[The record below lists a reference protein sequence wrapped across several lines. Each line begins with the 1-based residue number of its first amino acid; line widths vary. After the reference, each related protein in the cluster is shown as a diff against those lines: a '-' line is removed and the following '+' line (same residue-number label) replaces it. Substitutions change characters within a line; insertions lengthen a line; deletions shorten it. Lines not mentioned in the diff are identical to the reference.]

1 MFDDFMEELHR
12 REAARAA
19 ADGQPKPGPDEGADG
34 QPKTGPDEGADEGP
48 SNGGSREDEA
58 MRSDGSGSDDTDRDE
73 DRPEP
78 SPIFRRGARGGRFR
92 RYPGGPPGEFPEFHL
107 GRRWIVLGLVVL
119 ALFVLLPLFMLFVGL
134 ATDAIWFQSIGYSNV
149 FWTRVGSQIL
159 IFVAGGVISF
169 LVLWVNLWLAG
180 RFIPKGQLRRFS
192 LDDLLDR
199 FNVDRYFGGGTF
211 GSGPFGTPPSRTVK
225 GEAVAVPDIGRP
237 VFWSLLAF
245 ALLVGLAMGG
255 LALGGW
261 NTIQLFLHRVPFG
274 QTDPIFGKDIGFFMF
289 ELPFYRLIQSA
300 ANSLLLIALVLV
312 GIRYLIAV
320 VSGASMPTA
329 ARVHLGL
336 LAALWLWSAAVGY
349 QLDRYELVYSNTSG
363 IFQGVSYSD
372 YNAKMLAINVMTVL
386 TAFIGC
392 FVVAFSYTRWR
403 TPLALTLIFWAGA
416 FLILDVGYPQLVQ
429 RFSVVPNQQAQE
441 SPYITDNITE
451 TRLAFDLT
459 GWSTTQYTPESDITP
474 AAVQAESSTIQNV
487 RLWDISPLSATLDGL
502 QVLRQYYTFPEVAT
516 DRYVF
521 TDAQSCAP
529 SAPPCVRQVMLAGR
543 ELDPTQLAQLTQG
556 DQSWVNQHITYTHG
570 YGLVM
575 VPVNEVGQSGQ
586 PNLLISNFPPVSTAG
601 APTVTQ
607 PRIYFGTTSSNYVIV
622 DAASQ
627 EFDYPSATGT
637 GGDQYTTWTGTTGIK
652 LDTPLARLLFA
663 AKFGDLNMLISS
675 QITGSS
681 QLLYNRSIQERAEA
695 LAPFLRF
702 DKDPYLVV
710 TSSGRLDYVLD
721 AYTTSA
727 AFPDSNLYDPGT
739 DPSVSG
745 LAGDPFNY
753 VRNSVKIVMD
763 AYDGTM
769 SFYVADP
776 NDPIIQAWQ
785 GVFPSLFKPMSD
797 MPVDIRGD
805 ATNPGHLRYP
815 EDIFNAQTYQF
826 AKYHVTDPSV
836 FYQGNDVWQLPPSA
850 DTGGS
855 TGTQQLGLQAYYVQ
869 MRVPGQTNPEF
880 VLLQPMVPQGR
891 QNMIAWVAAHND
903 PAAYGQVSVFDF
915 PRQSN
920 VFGPQQIEA
929 LIAQNKDISQQIT
942 LWGQVGSN
950 VILGNLLV
958 IPLQNSLMYV
968 EPVYLKASSNGL
980 PVFQK
985 VIIGTQTQIVWGN
998 TLQDA
1003 LTQIYAGQG
1012 TTGPGGSPSPGTSA
1026 TPSPPA
1032 ASPSQSGTPT
1042 ALPSVSL
1049 SGTAQQLIS
1058 EANAHYQ
1065 AAQAALHNG
1074 DLATYQQEMNIVGQL
1089 LTQLEAVLGTP
1100 APSGS

>member
-1 MFDDFMEELHR
+1 MFDDFMEELRR

-19 ADGQPKPGPDEGADG
+19 ADGQPKAGSDDTADG
-34 QPKTGPDEGADEGP
+34 GPPNEGP
-48 SNGGSREDEA
+48 REDDS
-58 MRSDGSGSDDTDRDE
+58 MRSDGPDSDDTDRDK
-73 DRPEP
+73 DHPRP
-78 SPIFRRGARGGRFR
+78 SPIFRRGGPGGGYR
-92 RYPGGPPGEFPEFHL
+92 RYSGGPSGQFPEFHL
-107 GRRWIVLGLVVL
+107 GRRWIVLGLVIL
-119 ALFVLLPLFMLFVGL
+119 ALFVLLSVFMLTVGL
-134 ATDAIWFQSIGYSNV
+134 ATDAIWFQSVGFGSV

-159 IFVAGGVISF
+159 FFVAGVAIAF
-169 LVLWVNLWLAG
+169 LALWVNLWLAG

-211 GSGPFGTPPSRTVK
+211 GSGPLGAPPSRTVK
-225 GEAVAVPDIGRP
+225 GEAVEVPDIGRP

-245 ALLVGLAMGG
+245 ALLVALAIGG

-261 NTIQLFLHRVPFG
+261 NTIQLFLHRVPYG
-274 QTDPIFGKDIGFFMF
+274 QTDPIFGKDISFFLF

-312 GIRYLIAV
+312 GVRYLIAV

-363 IFQGVSYSD
+363 IFQGVSYAD

-386 TAFIGC
+386 AAFVGC
-392 FVVAFSYTRWR
+392 FVVAFTYTRWR
-403 TPLALTLIFWAGA
+403 TPLVLTLVFWAGA
-416 FLILDVGYPQLVQ
+416 FLVLYVGYPQLVQ

-451 TRLAFDLT
+451 TRLAFGLT
-459 GWSTTQYTPESDITP
+459 NWSTSSYTPENNITP

-487 RLWDISPLSATLDGL
+487 RLWDVSPLAQTLDGL
-502 QVLRQYYTFPEVAT
+502 QVLRQYYTFPNVAT

-521 TDAQSCAP
+521 TNAQSCAP
-529 SAPPCVRQVMLAGR
+529 STPPCVRQVMLAGR
-543 ELDPTQLAQLTQG
+543 ELDPTQLAQLTTG

-575 VPVNEVGQSGQ
+575 VPVNEVAQNGQ
-586 PNLLISNFPPVSTAG
+586 PNLLISNFPPVSTPG
-601 APTVTQ
+601 APTITQ
-607 PRIYFGTTSSNYVIV
+607 PRIYFGTEPSNYVIV

-627 EFDYPSATGT
+627 EFDYPSTSGT
-637 GGDQYTTWTGTTGIK
+637 GGDQYTTWTGDTGIK
-652 LDTPLARLLFA
+652 LDTPLSRLLFA
-663 AKFGDLNMLISS
+663 ARFGDLNMLISS

-681 QLLYNRSIQERAEA
+681 QLLYNRSIQERAA
-695 LAPFLRF
+695 AIAPFLSF
-702 DKDPYLVV
+702 DSDPYLVV

-727 AFPDSNLYDPGT
+727 AFPDSNPYDPSTGS
-739 DPSVSG
+739 PAGGLSNVS
-745 LAGDPFNY
+745 FNY

-776 NDPIIQAWQ
+776 SDPIIQAWE
-785 GVFPSLFKPMSD
+785 GVFPGLFKPMSD

-815 EDIFNAQTYQF
+815 EDIFSVQTAQF

-855 TGTQQLGLQAYYVQ
+855 TGTQQLGLQAYYLQ
-869 MRVPGQTNPEF
+869 MRIPGQANPEF

-891 QNMIAWVAAHND
+891 QNMIAWVAAHSD
-903 PAAYGQVSVFDF
+903 PTDYGQVSVFDF
-915 PRQSN
+915 PRSSN

-942 LWGQVGSN
+942 LWGQVGSK

-968 EPVYLKASSNGL
+968 EPVYLQASSNGL

-985 VIIGTQTQIVWGN
+985 VIVGSQTQIVWGN
-998 TLQDA
+998 SLQDA

-1012 TTGPGGSPSPGTSA
+1012 ATAPGGSPSPGASASPGTSA
-1026 TPSPPA
+1026 ALSPPA
-1032 ASPSQSGTPT
+1032 ATPTQVGTAT
-1042 ALPSVSL
+1042 ALPSISL
-1049 SGTAQQLIS
+1049 SGSAQQLIS

-1065 AAQAALHNG
+1065 AAQAALRNG
-1074 DLATYQQEMNIVGQL
+1074 DLATYQKEMNIVGQL
-1089 LTQLEAVLGTP
+1089 LTQLETVLGTP
-1100 APSGS
+1100 APSGP

>member
-1 MFDDFMEELHR
+1 MFDDFMEELRR

-19 ADGQPKPGPDEGADG
+19 ADGQPKAGSDDTADG
-34 QPKTGPDEGADEGP
+34 GPPNEGP
-48 SNGGSREDEA
+48 REDDS
-58 MRSDGSGSDDTDRDE
+58 MRSDGPDSDDTDRDE
-73 DRPEP
+73 DRPRP
-78 SPIFRRGARGGRFR
+78 SPIFRRGGPGGGYR
-92 RYPGGPPGEFPEFHL
+92 RYSGGPSGQFPEFHL
-107 GRRWIVLGLVVL
+107 GRRWIVLGLVIL
-119 ALFVLLPLFMLFVGL
+119 ALFVLLSVFMLTVGL
-134 ATDAIWFQSIGYSNV
+134 ATDAIWFQSVGFGSV

-159 IFVAGGVISF
+159 FFVAGVAIAF
-169 LVLWVNLWLAG
+169 LALWVNLWLAG
-180 RFIPKGQLRRFS
+180 KFIPKGQLRRFS

-211 GSGPFGTPPSRTVK
+211 GSGPLGAPPSRTVK
-225 GEAVAVPDIGRP
+225 GEAVEVPDIGRP

-245 ALLVGLAMGG
+245 ALLVALAIGG

-261 NTIQLFLHRVPFG
+261 NTIQLFLHRVPYG
-274 QTDPIFGKDIGFFMF
+274 QTDPIFGKDISFFLF

-312 GIRYLIAV
+312 GVRYLIAV

-336 LAALWLWSAAVGY
+336 LAALWLWSTAVGY

-363 IFQGVSYSD
+363 IFQGVSYAD

-386 TAFIGC
+386 AAFVGC
-392 FVVAFSYTRWR
+392 FVVAFTYTRWR
-403 TPLALTLIFWAGA
+403 TPLVLTLVFWAGA
-416 FLILDVGYPQLVQ
+416 FLVLYVGYPQLVQ

-451 TRLAFDLT
+451 TRLAFGLT
-459 GWSTTQYTPESDITP
+459 NWSTSSYTPENNITP

-487 RLWDISPLSATLDGL
+487 RLWDVSPLAQTLDGL
-502 QVLRQYYTFPEVAT
+502 QVLRQYYTFPNVAT

-529 SAPPCVRQVMLAGR
+529 STPPCVRQVMLAGR
-543 ELDPTQLAQLTQG
+543 ELDPTQLAQLTTG

-575 VPVNEVGQSGQ
+575 VPVNEVAQNGQ
-586 PNLLISNFPPVSTAG
+586 PNLLISNFPPVSTPG
-601 APTVTQ
+601 APTITQ
-607 PRIYFGTTSSNYVIV
+607 PRIYFGTEPSNYVIV

-627 EFDYPSATGT
+627 EFDYPSTSGT
-637 GGDQYTTWTGTTGIK
+637 GGDQYTTWTGDTGIK
-652 LDTPLARLLFA
+652 LDTPLSRLLFA
-663 AKFGDLNMLISS
+663 ARFGDLNMLISS

-681 QLLYNRSIQERAEA
+681 QLLYNRSIQERAA
-695 LAPFLRF
+695 AIAPFLSF
-702 DKDPYLVV
+702 DSDPYLVV

-727 AFPDSNLYDPGT
+727 AFPDSNPYDPSTGS
-739 DPSVSG
+739 PAGGLSNVS
-745 LAGDPFNY
+745 FNY

-776 NDPIIQAWQ
+776 SDPIIQAWE

-797 MPVDIRGD
+797 MPTDIRGD
-805 ATNPGHLRYP
+805 ATDPGHLRYP
-815 EDIFNAQTYQF
+815 EDMFNAQTSQF
-826 AKYHVTDPSV
+826 ARYHVTDPSV

-855 TGTQQLGLQAYYVQ
+855 TGTQQLGLQAYYLQ
-869 MRVPGQTNPEF
+869 MRIPGQANPEF

-891 QNMIAWVAAHND
+891 QNMIAWVAAHSD
-903 PAAYGQVSVFDF
+903 PTTYGQVSVFDF
-915 PRQSN
+915 PRSSN

-942 LWGQVGSN
+942 LWGQVGSK

-968 EPVYLKASSNGL
+968 EPVYLQASSNGL

-985 VIIGTQTQIVWGN
+985 VIVGSQTQIVWGN
-998 TLQDA
+998 SLQDA

-1012 TTGPGGSPSPGTSA
+1012 ATAPGGSPSPGASASPGTSA
-1026 TPSPPA
+1026 ALSPPA
-1032 ASPSQSGTPT
+1032 ATPTQVGTAT
-1042 ALPSVSL
+1042 ALPSISL
-1049 SGTAQQLIS
+1049 SGSAQQLIS

-1065 AAQAALHNG
+1065 AAQAALRNG
-1074 DLATYQQEMNIVGQL
+1074 DLATYQKEMNIVGQL
-1089 LTQLEAVLGTP
+1089 LTQLETVLGTP
-1100 APSGS
+1100 APSGP